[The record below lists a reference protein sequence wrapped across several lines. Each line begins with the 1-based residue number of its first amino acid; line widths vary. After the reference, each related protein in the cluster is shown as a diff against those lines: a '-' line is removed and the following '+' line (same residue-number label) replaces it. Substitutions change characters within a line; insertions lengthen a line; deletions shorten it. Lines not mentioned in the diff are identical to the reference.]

1 MPYKLNRSRSGLLA
15 SAMNLR
21 PSATKGRG
29 LLTALLVPCLIL
41 FSNFVYAQEPEQK
54 AEDPKDYVSEML
66 PYPIEEVYDRASIL
80 FNSDA
85 RDYYEDYNAAIYDL
99 PEDITN
105 YKDLSPKA
113 YKKFLA
119 LPLVRPNK
127 FYVFFGAYPS
137 VQEVLKSLTPV
148 AAMGHSNAALQRY
161 AQLPEDKRENDL
173 YVWSPDTPYWHS
185 EYWLKGK
192 PLPFRA
198 YFIVHL
204 ARIDD
209 THTQVEIIENEPVVR
224 LGDFMSVDIHGT
236 VRPYELHEVE
246 PTTSDREFLLS
257 CIRQF
262 IERKVPGRHWFKCRD
277 KGEKVEEPVPFTVP

>member
-1 MPYKLNRSRSGLLA
+1 MTVFILSGLPA
-15 SAMNLR
+15 
-21 PSATKGRG
+21 
-29 LLTALLVPCLIL
+29 
-41 FSNFVYAQEPEQK
+41 FAQSPEQK
-54 AEDPKDYVSEML
+54 VESPKDFVSEVL
-66 PYPIEEVYDRASIL
+66 PYPIEQVYDRAAAL
-80 FNSDA
+80 FDSDG

-99 PEDITN
+99 PEDVRN
-105 YKDLSPKA
+105 YKDLSPRA

-137 VQEVLKSLTPV
+137 VQTVLENLTPV
-148 AAMGHSNAALQRY
+148 AAMGHSNPALQRY
-161 AQLPEDKRENDL
+161 AQLPAAQRAQDL

-185 EYWLKGK
+185 EYWLDDKQ
-192 PLPFRA
+192 LPFRA

-204 ARIDD
+204 ARVDD

-224 LGDFMSVDIHGT
+224 LSTSMSVDIHGK
-236 VRPYELHEVE
+236 VLPYELREVD
-246 PTTSDREFLLS
+246 PTTGDREFLLS